1 MTLNLDELIDKLQEA
16 KALTDRM
23 RLPNHPP
30 AANAGAV
37 RFRFAV
43 KWGEYGTSPVSDLDP
58 FGEIVGVTT
67 TLDGTT
73 IVDVLAELYATRQ
86 ETFD

>member
-1 MTLNLDELIDKLQEA
+1 MSLNLDELIAQLQDA
-16 KALTDRM
+16 KALTDSM
-23 RLPNHPP
+23 TEHG
-30 AANAGAV
+30 ANVGSV

-58 FGEIVGVTT
+58 FGPILGVTT

-73 IVDVLAELYATRQ
+73 IVDVLAELAEHRQ
-86 ETFD
+86 TIFPE

>member
-1 MTLNLDELIDKLQEA
+1 MSLNLTELIYKLEEA
-16 KALTDRM
+16 EVLIGKM
-23 RLPNHPP
+23 GG
-30 AANAGAV
+30 ANAGAV

-73 IVDVLAELYATRQ
+73 IVDVLAELFSTRQ
-86 ETFD
+86 ETFN

>member
-1 MTLNLDELIDKLQEA
+1 MSLNLTELIYKLEEA
-16 KALTDRM
+16 EVLIGKM
-23 RLPNHPP
+23 GG
-30 AANAGAV
+30 ANAGVV

-43 KWGEYGTSPVSDLDP
+43 KWSEYGTSPVSDLDP

-73 IVDVLAELYATRQ
+73 IVDVLAELFSTRQ

>member
-1 MTLNLDELIDKLQEA
+1 MSLTLDELIEKLVGAARWQTEPTA
-16 KALTDRM
+16 
-23 RLPNHPP
+23 PP
-30 AANAGAV
+30 NAGVV

-58 FGEIVGVTT
+58 FGEIIGVTT

-73 IVDVLAELYATRQ
+73 IVDVLAELFATRQ
-86 ETFD
+86 ETF